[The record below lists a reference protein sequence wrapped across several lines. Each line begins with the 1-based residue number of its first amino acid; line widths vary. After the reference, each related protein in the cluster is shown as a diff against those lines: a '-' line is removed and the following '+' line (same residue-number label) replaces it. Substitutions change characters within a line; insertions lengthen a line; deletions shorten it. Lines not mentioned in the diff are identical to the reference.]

1 MPRFVGRGG
10 HARPRARRLWPAG
23 RPLALVAVCTALLV
37 VLAGLLSVSPAAAS
51 QPEATPVLTLA
62 ESLELALEHSP
73 RLGIAQSRA
82 RQALA
87 QVDQAESLLK
97 PRVDVFGTIAEQTTS
112 DLLAGLGVEDPNL
125 ASHLLATH
133 GDSVTS
139 GAVGMSYTQ
148 LIWPLGESRI
158 QLEQARL
165 APEVAR
171 AQEALERAQL
181 LRDVENAY
189 LSVLEAQATLEWAR
203 LLERN
208 AQEALRVVQDRLEL
222 GAATEL
228 DRLAAEAGAL
238 QARQA
243 RQAAEDGLELA
254 WEALYQIMG
263 VPRPEQLPALEPLDQ
278 LPADAL
284 LAGLDPEALKAQA
297 RVGRPE
303 LVQARL
309 GLEQS
314 RLQVEQAR
322 IQKRP
327 RLSLEASYTPEGAK
341 NSLSLSLDD
350 RALLQATLTR
360 VESEVELIDP
370 SLIDPSTG
378 QPLPPSPESWKVGL
392 QVTWNLLDG
401 GASAAAVR
409 EAEEAVT
416 QAELTVRQLEAAI
429 TLELAQHQTGLTQA
443 LLTLAAAER
452 SVTEAAGRLAQ
463 VEQQA
468 HEGAATKLQVW
479 EAEAALAQ
487 ARLKQVQALAELAR
501 ARTRLAIAAG
511 YDAEQLQALITARAP
526 GGM

>member
-97 PRVDVFGTIAEQTTS
+97 PRVDVFGTISEQTTS
-112 DLLAGLGVEDPNL
+112 DLLAALGVKDGDLANL
-125 ASHLLATH
+125 LLARH

-208 AQEALRVVQDRLEL
+208 AQEALRVVQDRVEL
-222 GAATEL
+222 GVATEL

-263 VPRPEQLPALEPLDQ
+263 VPRPEQLPALEPLSQ

-297 RVGRPE
+297 RAGRPE

-314 RLQVEQAR
+314 RLQLEQAR

-327 RLSLEASYTPEGAK
+327 RLSLEASYTPEGAE

-360 VESEVELIDP
+360 VESEV
-370 SLIDPSTG
+370 
-378 QPLPPSPESWKVGL
+378 PLPPSPESWKVGL
-392 QVTWNLLDG
+392 QVTWNLSDG

>member
-97 PRVDVFGTIAEQTTS
+97 PRVDVFGTISEQTTS
-112 DLLAGLGVEDPNL
+112 DLLAGLGDKDPNL
-125 ASHLLATH
+125 ASHSLATH

-208 AQEALRVVQDRLEL
+208 AQEALRVVQDRVEL
-222 GAATEL
+222 GVATEL

-297 RVGRPE
+297 RAGRPE

-327 RLSLEASYTPEGAK
+327 RLSLEASYTPEGAE

-360 VESEVELIDP
+360 VESEVE
-370 SLIDPSTG
+370 
-378 QPLPPSPESWKVGL
+378 PLPPSPESWKVGL

>member
-97 PRVDVFGTIAEQTTS
+97 PRVDVFGTISEQTTS
-112 DLLAGLGVEDPNL
+112 DLLASLGGKDPDL
-125 ASHLLATH
+125 ANHFPATH

-208 AQEALRVVQDRLEL
+208 AQEALRVVQDRVEL
-222 GAATEL
+222 GVATEL

-263 VPRPEQLPALEPLDQ
+263 VPRPEQLPALEPLSQ

-327 RLSLEASYTPEGAK
+327 RLSLEASYTPEGAE

-360 VESEVELIDP
+360 VESEVE
-370 SLIDPSTG
+370 PSTG
-378 QPLPPSPESWKVGL
+378 QSWKVGL

-487 ARLKQVQALAELAR
+487 AHLKQVQALAELAR

>member
-1 MPRFVGRGG
+1 
-10 HARPRARRLWPAG
+10 
-23 RPLALVAVCTALLV
+23 
-37 VLAGLLSVSPAAAS
+37 
-51 QPEATPVLTLA
+51 
-62 ESLELALEHSP
+62 
-73 RLGIAQSRA
+73 
-82 RQALA
+82 
-87 QVDQAESLLK
+87 
-97 PRVDVFGTIAEQTTS
+97 
-112 DLLAGLGVEDPNL
+112 
-125 ASHLLATH
+125 
-133 GDSVTS
+133 
-139 GAVGMSYTQ
+139 MSYTQ

-263 VPRPEQLPALEPLDQ
+263 VPRPEQLPALEPLSQ

-297 RVGRPE
+297 RAGRPE

-327 RLSLEASYTPEGAK
+327 RLSLEASYTPEGAE

-360 VESEVELIDP
+360 VESEVE
-370 SLIDPSTG
+370 LIDPSTG

>member
-1 MPRFVGRGG
+1 
-10 HARPRARRLWPAG
+10 
-23 RPLALVAVCTALLV
+23 
-37 VLAGLLSVSPAAAS
+37 
-51 QPEATPVLTLA
+51 
-62 ESLELALEHSP
+62 
-73 RLGIAQSRA
+73 
-82 RQALA
+82 
-87 QVDQAESLLK
+87 
-97 PRVDVFGTIAEQTTS
+97 
-112 DLLAGLGVEDPNL
+112 
-125 ASHLLATH
+125 
-133 GDSVTS
+133 
-139 GAVGMSYTQ
+139 MSYTQ

-208 AQEALRVVQDRLEL
+208 AQEALRVVQDRVEL
-222 GAATEL
+222 GVATEL

-263 VPRPEQLPALEPLDQ
+263 VPRPEQLPALEPLSQ

-297 RVGRPE
+297 RAGRPE

-327 RLSLEASYTPEGAK
+327 RLSLEASYTPEGAE

-360 VESEVELIDP
+360 VESEVE
-370 SLIDPSTG
+370 PSTG
-378 QPLPPSPESWKVGL
+378 QSLSPSPESWKVGL

>member
-97 PRVDVFGTIAEQTTS
+97 PRVDVFGTISEQTTS
-112 DLLAGLGVEDPNL
+112 DLLAGLGVNDPDL
-125 ASHLLATH
+125 ASHLLARH

-208 AQEALRVVQDRLEL
+208 AQEALRVVQDRVEL
-222 GAATEL
+222 GVATEL

-263 VPRPEQLPALEPLDQ
+263 VPRPEQLPALEPLSQ

-297 RVGRPE
+297 RAGRPE

-327 RLSLEASYTPEGAK
+327 RLSLEASYTPEGAE

-360 VESEVELIDP
+360 VESEVE
-370 SLIDPSTG
+370 
-378 QPLPPSPESWKVGL
+378 PLPPSPESWKVGL

>member
-1 MPRFVGRGG
+1 M
-10 HARPRARRLWPAG
+10 
-23 RPLALVAVCTALLV
+23 AVCTALLV

-97 PRVDVFGTIAEQTTS
+97 PRVDVFGTISEQTTS
-112 DLLAGLGVEDPNL
+112 DLLAGLGVEDPDL
-125 ASHLLATH
+125 ASHSLATH

-263 VPRPEQLPALEPLDQ
+263 VPRPEQLPALEPLSQ

-297 RVGRPE
+297 RAGRPE

-314 RLQVEQAR
+314 RLQLEQAR

-370 SLIDPSTG
+370 SAG

>member
-97 PRVDVFGTIAEQTTS
+97 PRVDVFGTISEQTTS
-112 DLLAGLGVEDPNL
+112 DLLAALGVTDPDLANL
-125 ASHLLATH
+125 LLARH

-208 AQEALRVVQDRLEL
+208 AQEALRVVQDRVEL
-222 GAATEL
+222 GVATEL

-263 VPRPEQLPALEPLDQ
+263 VPRPEQLPALEPLSQ

-297 RVGRPE
+297 RAGRPE

-314 RLQVEQAR
+314 RLQLEQAR

-327 RLSLEASYTPEGAK
+327 RLSLEASYTPEGAE

-360 VESEVELIDP
+360 VESEVE
-370 SLIDPSTG
+370 
-378 QPLPPSPESWKVGL
+378 PLPPSPESWKVGL

>member
-97 PRVDVFGTIAEQTTS
+97 PRVDVFGTISEQTTS
-112 DLLAGLGVEDPNL
+112 DLPAGLGGKDPNL
-125 ASHLLATH
+125 ASHSLATH

-208 AQEALRVVQDRLEL
+208 AQEALRVVQDRVEL
-222 GAATEL
+222 GVATEL

-263 VPRPEQLPALEPLDQ
+263 VPRPEQLPALEPLSQ

-297 RVGRPE
+297 RAGRPE

-314 RLQVEQAR
+314 RLQLEQAR

-327 RLSLEASYTPEGAK
+327 RLSLEASYTPEGAE

-360 VESEVELIDP
+360 VESEVE
-370 SLIDPSTG
+370 
-378 QPLPPSPESWKVGL
+378 PLPPSPESWKVGL

>member
-97 PRVDVFGTIAEQTTS
+97 PRVDVFGTISEQTTS
-112 DLLAGLGVEDPNL
+112 DLLAGLGVEDPDL

-208 AQEALRVVQDRLEL
+208 AQEALRVVQDRVEL
-222 GAATEL
+222 GVATEL

-297 RVGRPE
+297 RAGRPE

-327 RLSLEASYTPEGAK
+327 RLSLEASYTPEGAE

-360 VESEVELIDP
+360 VESEVELID
-370 SLIDPSTG
+370 IDPSAG

>member
-97 PRVDVFGTIAEQTTS
+97 PRVDVFGTISEQTTS
-112 DLLAGLGVEDPNL
+112 DLLAGLGDKDPNL
-125 ASHLLATH
+125 ASHSLATH

-208 AQEALRVVQDRLEL
+208 AQEALRVVQDRVEL
-222 GAATEL
+222 GVATEL

-263 VPRPEQLPALEPLDQ
+263 VPRPEQLPALEPLSQ

-297 RVGRPE
+297 RAGRPE

-327 RLSLEASYTPEGAK
+327 RLSLEASYTPEGAE

-360 VESEVELIDP
+360 VESEVE
-370 SLIDPSTG
+370 
-378 QPLPPSPESWKVGL
+378 PLPPSPESWKVGL

>member
-97 PRVDVFGTIAEQTTS
+97 PRVDVFGTISEQTTS
-112 DLLAGLGVEDPNL
+112 DLLAGLGGKDPNL
-125 ASHLLATH
+125 ASHSLATH

-208 AQEALRVVQDRLEL
+208 AQEALRVVQDRVEL
-222 GAATEL
+222 GVATEL

-243 RQAAEDGLELA
+243 RQAAEDGLQLA

-263 VPRPEQLPALEPLDQ
+263 VPRPEQLPALEPLGQ

-297 RVGRPE
+297 RAGRPE

-309 GLEQS
+309 RLEQS

-327 RLSLEASYTPEGAK
+327 RLSLEASYTPEGAE

-370 SLIDPSTG
+370 SAD
-378 QPLPPSPESWKVGL
+378 QPPPPSPESWKVGL

>member
-97 PRVDVFGTIAEQTTS
+97 PRVDVFGTISEQTTS
-112 DLLAGLGVEDPNL
+112 DLLAALGVTDRDLANL
-125 ASHLLATH
+125 LLATH

-208 AQEALRVVQDRLEL
+208 AQEALRVVQDRVEL
-222 GAATEL
+222 GVATEL

-263 VPRPEQLPALEPLDQ
+263 VPRPEQLPALEPLSQ

-297 RVGRPE
+297 RAGRPE

-327 RLSLEASYTPEGAK
+327 RLSLEASYTPEGAE

-360 VESEVELIDP
+360 VESEVE
-370 SLIDPSTG
+370 
-378 QPLPPSPESWKVGL
+378 PLPPSPESWKVGL

>member
-97 PRVDVFGTIAEQTTS
+97 PRVDVFGTISEQTTS
-112 DLLAGLGVEDPNL
+112 DLLAGLGDKDPNL
-125 ASHLLATH
+125 ASHLPATH

-208 AQEALRVVQDRLEL
+208 AQEALRVVQDRVEL
-222 GAATEL
+222 GVATEL

-297 RVGRPE
+297 RAGRPE

-327 RLSLEASYTPEGAK
+327 RLSLEASYTPEGAE

-360 VESEVELIDP
+360 VESEVE
-370 SLIDPSTG
+370 
-378 QPLPPSPESWKVGL
+378 PLPPSPESWKVGL

>member
-97 PRVDVFGTIAEQTTS
+97 PRVDVFGTISEQTTS
-112 DLLAGLGVEDPNL
+112 DLLAALGVTDPDLANL
-125 ASHLLATH
+125 LLARH

-208 AQEALRVVQDRLEL
+208 AQEALRVVQDRVEL
-222 GAATEL
+222 GVATEL

-263 VPRPEQLPALEPLDQ
+263 VPRPEQLPALEPLSQ

-297 RVGRPE
+297 RAGRPE

-327 RLSLEASYTPEGAK
+327 RLSLEASYTPEGAE

-370 SLIDPSTG
+370 SAG

>member
-1 MPRFVGRGG
+1 
-10 HARPRARRLWPAG
+10 
-23 RPLALVAVCTALLV
+23 
-37 VLAGLLSVSPAAAS
+37 
-51 QPEATPVLTLA
+51 
-62 ESLELALEHSP
+62 
-73 RLGIAQSRA
+73 
-82 RQALA
+82 
-87 QVDQAESLLK
+87 
-97 PRVDVFGTIAEQTTS
+97 
-112 DLLAGLGVEDPNL
+112 
-125 ASHLLATH
+125 
-133 GDSVTS
+133 
-139 GAVGMSYTQ
+139 MSYTQ

-208 AQEALRVVQDRLEL
+208 AQEALRVVQDRVEL
-222 GAATEL
+222 GVATEL

-278 LPADAL
+278 LPTDAL

-297 RVGRPE
+297 RAGRPE

-327 RLSLEASYTPEGAK
+327 RLSLEASYTPEGAE

-370 SLIDPSTG
+370 SSG

>member
-1 MPRFVGRGG
+1 M
-10 HARPRARRLWPAG
+10 
-23 RPLALVAVCTALLV
+23 AVCTALLV

-97 PRVDVFGTIAEQTTS
+97 PRVDVFGTISEQTTS
-112 DLLAGLGVEDPNL
+112 DLPAGLGGKDPNL
-125 ASHLLATH
+125 ASHSLATH

-208 AQEALRVVQDRLEL
+208 AQEALRVVQDRVEL
-222 GAATEL
+222 GVATEL

-263 VPRPEQLPALEPLDQ
+263 VPRPEQLPALEPLSQ

-297 RVGRPE
+297 RAGRPE

-327 RLSLEASYTPEGAK
+327 RLSLEASYTPEGAE

-360 VESEVELIDP
+360 VESEVE
-370 SLIDPSTG
+370 
-378 QPLPPSPESWKVGL
+378 
-392 QVTWNLLDG
+392 
-401 GASAAAVR
+401 
-409 EAEEAVT
+409 
-416 QAELTVRQLEAAI
+416 
-429 TLELAQHQTGLTQA
+429 
-443 LLTLAAAER
+443 
-452 SVTEAAGRLAQ
+452 
-463 VEQQA
+463 
-468 HEGAATKLQVW
+468 
-479 EAEAALAQ
+479 
-487 ARLKQVQALAELAR
+487 
-501 ARTRLAIAAG
+501 
-511 YDAEQLQALITARAP
+511 
-526 GGM
+526 

>member
-97 PRVDVFGTIAEQTTS
+97 PRVDVFGTISEQTTS
-112 DLLAGLGVEDPNL
+112 DLPAGLGGKDPNL
-125 ASHLLATH
+125 ASHSLATH

-208 AQEALRVVQDRLEL
+208 AQEALRVVQDRVEL
-222 GAATEL
+222 GVATEL

-297 RVGRPE
+297 RAGRPE

-327 RLSLEASYTPEGAK
+327 RLSLEASYTPEGAE

-360 VESEVELIDP
+360 VESEVE
-370 SLIDPSTG
+370 PSTG
-378 QPLPPSPESWKVGL
+378 QQLPPSPESWKVGL

-443 LLTLAAAER
+443 LLTLAAVER

>member
-97 PRVDVFGTIAEQTTS
+97 PRVDVFGTISEQTTS
-112 DLLAGLGVEDPNL
+112 DLLAGLGVDRDLANL
-125 ASHLLATH
+125 LLARH

-222 GAATEL
+222 GVATEL

-297 RVGRPE
+297 RAGRPE

-314 RLQVEQAR
+314 RLQLEQAR

-327 RLSLEASYTPEGAK
+327 RLSLEASYTPEGAE

-370 SLIDPSTG
+370 STG
-378 QPLPPSPESWKVGL
+378 QPLLPSPESWKVGL

>member
-1 MPRFVGRGG
+1 M
-10 HARPRARRLWPAG
+10 
-23 RPLALVAVCTALLV
+23 AVCTALLV

-73 RLGIAQSRA
+73 RLGIAQSRT

-97 PRVDVFGTIAEQTTS
+97 PRVDVFGTISEQTTS
-112 DLLAGLGVEDPNL
+112 DLLAGLGVEDPDL
-125 ASHLLATH
+125 ASHLLARH

-208 AQEALRVVQDRLEL
+208 AQEALRVVQDRVEL
-222 GAATEL
+222 GVATEL

-263 VPRPEQLPALEPLDQ
+263 VPRPEQLPALEPLSQ

-297 RVGRPE
+297 RAGRPE

-314 RLQVEQAR
+314 RLQLEQAR

-327 RLSLEASYTPEGAK
+327 RLSLEASYTPEGAE

-360 VESEVELIDP
+360 VESEVE
-370 SLIDPSTG
+370 
-378 QPLPPSPESWKVGL
+378 PLPPSPESWKVGL

-416 QAELTVRQLEAAI
+416 QAELTVNQLEAAI

>member
-97 PRVDVFGTIAEQTTS
+97 PRVDVFGTISEQTTS
-112 DLLAGLGVEDPNL
+112 DLLAGLGGKDPNL
-125 ASHLLATH
+125 ASHSLATH

-208 AQEALRVVQDRLEL
+208 AQEALRVVQDRVEL
-222 GAATEL
+222 GVATEL

-297 RVGRPE
+297 RAGRPE

-327 RLSLEASYTPEGAK
+327 RLSLEASYTPEGAE

-360 VESEVELIDP
+360 VESEVE
-370 SLIDPSTG
+370 PSTG

>member
-97 PRVDVFGTIAEQTTS
+97 PRVDVFGTISEQTTS
-112 DLLAGLGVEDPNL
+112 DLPAGLGGKDPNL
-125 ASHLLATH
+125 ASHSLATH

-208 AQEALRVVQDRLEL
+208 AQEALRVVQDRVEL
-222 GAATEL
+222 GVATEL

-263 VPRPEQLPALEPLDQ
+263 VPRPEQLPALEPLSQ

-297 RVGRPE
+297 RAGRPE

-327 RLSLEASYTPEGAK
+327 RLSLEASYTPEGAE

-360 VESEVELIDP
+360 VESEVE
-370 SLIDPSTG
+370 
-378 QPLPPSPESWKVGL
+378 PLPPSPESWKVGL

>member
-97 PRVDVFGTIAEQTTS
+97 PRVDVFGTISEQTTS
-112 DLLAGLGVEDPNL
+112 DLLAGLGVKDRDLANL
-125 ASHLLATH
+125 LLARH

-208 AQEALRVVQDRLEL
+208 AQEALRVVQDRVEL
-222 GAATEL
+222 GVATEL

-263 VPRPEQLPALEPLDQ
+263 VPRPEQLPALEPLSQ

-297 RVGRPE
+297 RAGRPE

-327 RLSLEASYTPEGAK
+327 RLSLEASYTPEGAE

-360 VESEVELIDP
+360 VESEVE
-370 SLIDPSTG
+370 
-378 QPLPPSPESWKVGL
+378 PLPPSPESWKVGL

>member
-97 PRVDVFGTIAEQTTS
+97 PRVDVFGTISEQTTS
-112 DLLAGLGVEDPNL
+112 DLPAGPGVEDPNL
-125 ASHLLATH
+125 ASHLPATH

-208 AQEALRVVQDRLEL
+208 AQEALRVVQDRVEL
-222 GAATEL
+222 GVATEL

-263 VPRPEQLPALEPLDQ
+263 VPRPEQLPALEPLSQ

-297 RVGRPE
+297 RAGRPE

-327 RLSLEASYTPEGAK
+327 RLSLEASYTPEGAE

-360 VESEVELIDP
+360 VESEVE
-370 SLIDPSTG
+370 
-378 QPLPPSPESWKVGL
+378 PLPPSPESWKVGL

>member
-97 PRVDVFGTIAEQTTS
+97 PRVDVFGTISEQTTS
-112 DLLAGLGVEDPNL
+112 DLPAGLGGKDPNL
-125 ASHLLATH
+125 ASHSLATH

-208 AQEALRVVQDRLEL
+208 AQEALRVVQDRVEL
-222 GAATEL
+222 GVATEL

-263 VPRPEQLPALEPLDQ
+263 VPRPEQLPALEPLSQ

-297 RVGRPE
+297 RAGRPE

-327 RLSLEASYTPEGAK
+327 RLSLEASYTPEGAE

-360 VESEVELIDP
+360 VESEVEP
-370 SLIDPSTG
+370 P
-378 QPLPPSPESWKVGL
+378 PPSPESWKVGL